1 MAVTHQAPCTSREI
15 RGLELYGEHSHST
28 HWVMYCCPKFPVRH
42 DESMLHLCRT
52 VLCSIRFVADR
63 YMIIYF
69 HGGLLLATPSVS
81 SSWKKLQN
89 FRTPRQPGFLPQVT
103 EGGLDLLDFNLK
115 ARHLAQSSLGWFFT
129 AGGMNVPLK
138 EPVSVC
144 WLWRGPRQPFRFI
157 PNI

>member
-1 MAVTHQAPCTSREI
+1 MAVTRQAPRTSREI
-15 RGLELYGEHSHST
+15 RGLELYREHSHST
-28 HWVMYCCPKFPVRH
+28 HWVMYCCHKFPMHH

-52 VLCSIRFVADR
+52 VLCSIKFVADR
-63 YMIIYF
+63 NMIIYF
-69 HGGLLLATPSVS
+69 DAGLLLATPS
-81 SSWKKLQN
+81 SWKKLQKLKTL
-89 FRTPRQPGFLPQVT
+89 RLAGFLKWLRVEFT
-103 EGGLDLLDFNLK
+103 LLDFNLK